1 MWRAQARLLPHGGMA
16 AYQRA
21 QPKGAM
27 ADRWFSLKCRAM
39 PVRFLTPETVG
50 KPIVMPVIRPVGGP
64 RTTRSLPIRLPHAIC
79 LTTFC
84 CMLILQMIASTEWNL
99 MARTIKHK
107 TFWVFIVSSVAWAVV
122 LAFLSVQSWV
132 ESIPFADPWAYFR
145 NYHPVRY
152 HTLILIGWASFG
164 ISLSTGLLLVVKKVT
179 RRTL

>member
-1 MWRAQARLLPHGGMA
+1 MWRAPACLVPHGGMA

-21 QPKGAM
+21 RPKDAM
-27 ADRWFSLKCRAM
+27 ADRRFSLKCQAM
-39 PVRFLTPETVG
+39 PLRLQTPETAG
-50 KPIVMPVIRPVGGP
+50 KPIVMPAIRPVGAAG
-64 RTTRSLPIRLPHAIC
+64 TTRTLPIRPPHAIG

-84 CMLILQMIASTEWNL
+84 CMLILQMIASTERNL

-107 TFWVFIVSSVAWAVV
+107 TFGVFIVSSVVWAVV
-122 LAFLSVQSWV
+122 LAFLSLQSLV

-152 HTLILIGWASFG
+152 HTLVLIGWASFG